1 MSNVGCLREV
11 GRMEGCLT
19 RLVLVDISRSGRARQ
34 QGPQLR
40 FASLVSLSL
49 YVCGC
54 VYMSC
59 RPLIDGD
66 RARGTA
72 RRSATCL
79 QLLRITKSLAQYPL
93 TQSRSFG
100 KSGNLEIRYSAV
112 QHSINGA
119 LMEVVCGGPRTAS
132 VSCMWM
138 WTLT

>member
-1 MSNVGCLREV
+1 MFERKV

-19 RLVLVDISRSGRARQ
+19 RLVLVDINRSGRVRHR
-34 QGPQLR
+34 GPQLP

-49 YVCGC
+49 CGC
-54 VYMSC
+54 VLSELLD
-59 RPLIDGD
+59 LIDSD

-79 QLLRITKSLAQYPL
+79 RLLLITKSLTQYPL

-100 KSGNLEIRYSAV
+100 KSGNLERQYSTV
-112 QHSINGA
+112 QHSTNRVLREG
-119 LMEVVCGGPRTAS
+119 VCGGPRTAS